1 MNDDDPFGDADRA
14 FVKFF
19 LCVIAAALAV
29 TAVLLIWRPWA

>member
-1 MNDDDPFGDADRA
+1 MSDDNPYDDADRA
-14 FVKFF
+14 FVLFF